1 MSAYESLKETALSQ
15 INKSHSLD
23 QLEAVRLEFL
33 GKKGQLSE
41 QMRLLGQMS
50 PEERSAKGAL
60 LNVIKEEI
68 LAAFSTQKTYLEKK
82 DLEEKLSQEGIDITL
97 PSVPEEKGCV
107 HPLSQTI
114 EEVTS
119 YFLSQGFSVEEGP
132 DVEDDFHNFT
142 ALNIPPEHPA
152 RQEHDT
158 FYVKGQIKGRAG
170 VLRTHTSPVQ
180 IRAMRA
186 GKPPFRM
193 VVTGRVFRS
202 DYDIT
207 HTPMF
212 HQLEGLVIDKTIHMG
227 HLKKCLKDFLESF
240 FDVKEL
246 PLRFRPSFFPF
257 TEPSAE
263 VDMGCR
269 RENNQLKIGGGQ
281 GAHDW
286 LEILGCGMVHPNVLK
301 NVGLDPDIY
310 QGFAFGVGLERLAM
324 LKYGIPD
331 LRQFYESD
339 KRWLAHYGFQSL
351 FLPSPLLKKEA
362 Q

>member
-1 MSAYESLKETALSQ
+1 MSAYESLRKTALGQ
-15 INKSHSLD
+15 IKECQSLE
-23 QLEAVRLEFL
+23 QLETVRLEFL

-41 QMRLLGQMS
+41 HMKLLGQMS
-50 PEERSAKGAL
+50 PEERSAQGAL

-68 LAAFSTQKTYLEKK
+68 LAAFSFQKNALETKA
-82 DLEEKLSQEGIDITL
+82 LEEKLSKESVDITL
-97 PSVPEEKGCV
+97 ASAPEEKGRI

-114 EEVTS
+114 EEVVT

-132 DVEDDFHNFT
+132 HVEDDFHNFT
-142 ALNIPPEHPA
+142 ALNIPADHPA

-158 FYVKGQIKGRAG
+158 FYMKGFVSGGPG

-180 IRAMRA
+180 IRTLMKS
-186 GKPPFRM
+186 KPPLKII
-193 VVTGRVFRS
+193 VPGRVFRS

-212 HQLEGLVIDKTIHMG
+212 HQCEGLVIDKGIHMG
-227 HLKKCLKDFLESF
+227 HLKKCLRGFLEAF
-240 FDVKEL
+240 FKVENL

-263 VDMGCR
+263 VDMGCH
-269 RENNQLKIGGGQ
+269 RENNQLKIGRGNGG
-281 GAHDW
+281 HDW

-301 NVGLDPDIY
+301 NVGIDPEEY
-310 QGFAFGVGLERLAM
+310 QGFAFGMGLERLTM

-339 KRWLAHYGFQSL
+339 KRWLAHYGFDALSI
-351 FLPSPLLKKEA
+351 PSSLLKRSV
-362 Q
+362 